1 MKEHFDAR
9 DYASERISGESL
21 AGLRGDRF
29 VDAVR
34 WPLIWLSLG
43 AMMVAAAWGA
53 GHLYHTIKGG
63 SATVQHTERGTTI
76 TVNGVSAGFIHDD
89 PISGR

>member
-1 MKEHFDAR
+1 
-9 DYASERISGESL
+9 
-21 AGLRGDRF
+21 
-29 VDAVR
+29 
-34 WPLIWLSLG
+34 
-43 AMMVAAAWGA
+43 MMVAAAWGA

>member
-53 GHLYHTIKGG
+53 GHLYHTIKG
-63 SATVQHTERGTTI
+63 
-76 TVNGVSAGFIHDD
+76 
-89 PISGR
+89 